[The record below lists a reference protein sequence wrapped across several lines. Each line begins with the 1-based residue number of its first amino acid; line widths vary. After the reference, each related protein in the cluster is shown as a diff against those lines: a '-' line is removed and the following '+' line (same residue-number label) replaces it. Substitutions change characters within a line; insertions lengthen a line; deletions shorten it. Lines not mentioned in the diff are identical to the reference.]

1 MVMANPA
8 AELASASAWRTYLLL
23 HRDVSEDDDRLT
35 TLNRYVCYLCEAG
48 ENNPD
53 TLLREGLLY
62 LRKLDELGE
71 ERDKRLARYRAL
83 EEQTNDQPAAP
94 LTEKIAFSTDSQQPE
109 PTETER
115 RLIGAI
121 VKPRRNL
128 RARAQGSAATDS
140 KPKTKH
146 FPTEV
151 SDLLRALDQ
160 KHCRAICNEIG
171 DGFRQSLAPGRSSMP
186 SHLRRLLDRLT
197 AMDAYASLTSSP
209 WHGSTD

>member
-8 AELASASAWRTYLLL
+8 AELASAAAWRTYLLL

-35 TLNRYVCYLCEAG
+35 TLRRYVCYLCEAG

-53 TLLREGLLY
+53 ALLRAGLLY

-71 ERDKRLARYRAL
+71 EREKRLARYRAL

-94 LTEKIAFSTDSQQPE
+94 LTEKIAFGTDSQQPA
-109 PTETER
+109 PRKTER
-115 RLIGAI
+115 RSTGAI

-128 RARAQGSAATDS
+128 AR
-140 KPKTKH
+140 KPRIKH
-146 FPTEV
+146 FPTEAND
-151 SDLLRALDQ
+151 SLRALDQ

-171 DGFRQSLAPGRSSMP
+171 DGFRRNLAPDRSSMP

-209 WHGSTD
+209 WHDSTD